1 VVLDGETVTHQ
12 ESLLADDLGRVRD
25 VRTGPG
31 GYLYV
36 LTDASDGALY
46 RLEPVE

>member
-1 VVLDGETVTHQ
+1 VLEGRTVARQET
-12 ESLLADDLGRVRD
+12 LLENELGRIRD
-25 VRTGPG
+25 VRTGPDG
-31 GYLYV
+31 FLYV